1 MAKKQ
6 RTIEVYA
13 IRILVVIHLKPWINI
28 PRGFLKPDAPHRGR
42 GNLLVHY
49 KEQTT
54 VSATLSL
61 KRVEC
66 SPVDFR
72 HFFFSLICVHALDWV
87 STFIWS
93 SFVEW
98 QNYGCFFHYLTF
110 GAVLVKNRQA
120 FIWIICIC
128 CQALQDRHK
137 LGRNFSEI
145 WLNLYWNIDI
155 EINTTVTA
163 MLNVAKLVLTYISF

>member
-6 RTIEVYA
+6 RTTEVCA
-13 IRILVVIHLKPWINI
+13 IRILVVLHLKRWISI
-28 PRGFLKPDAPHRGR
+28 PRGFLKSEAPDRGR
-42 GNLLVHY
+42 GNQFVHY

-61 KRVEC
+61 KRVEW

-72 HFFFSLICVHALDWV
+72 HFLFRLICVHALYWV
-87 STFIWS
+87 LTFIWS

-98 QNYGCFFHYLTF
+98 QNYGCFLHYLTF
-110 GAVLVKNRQA
+110 GAVLVKNREA

-137 LGRNFSEI
+137 LGRNFSET

-155 EINTTVTA
+155 GTNTTVTV